1 MVGIVYSAA
10 LSGVEGLVVT
20 VEAKASPSQEPR
32 LEIIGLPDAAVKEAA
47 QRVYS
52 AAHSSGIAVKHNLL
66 TVNLAPAYIR
76 KEGSAYDLPIL
87 IACVYASKENKI
99 DLSGKCF
106 LGELSLTGA
115 LRPVRGVLSMA
126 IAAKENGFKEIY
138 VPAENAPEAAAAG
151 DIKVYSVRNVSEL
164 FKHLEGEASLEECVF
179 DEEAFR
185 VSSMTSELDMSDVKG
200 QGFAKYALEIAAAG
214 NHNVLMIGPPGT
226 GKSMLASRLST
237 ILPPLSLDEAI
248 ETTKIHSVSG
258 LLKPSQS
265 LVTARPFRSPHHSVS
280 AAGLA
285 GGGRVP
291 KPGEISLAHNGV
303 LFLDELPEFD
313 KTAMEILR
321 QPIEEKSVSI
331 TRVNGKTEF
340 PCSFMLV
347 AAMNPCKC
355 GYYGHPTKQC
365 TCSANSRRQYVSRIS
380 GPLLDRIDI
389 QVELRPLEFELLST
403 QKTGEGSAE
412 IYARVMRAREFAKKR
427 FENVTVG
434 GVPVTSNSMMSGLFV
449 RKYCVLDEKGTAVL
463 KRAYESLGLS
473 ARGYD
478 RLLKISRT
486 VADFEESEIIRS
498 THVATAIQLRTLD
511 RNYWD

>member
-10 LSGVEGLVVT
+10 LSGVDGIVVT
-20 VEAKASPSQEPR
+20 VEAKATVSQEPK

-52 AAHSSGIAVKHNLL
+52 AAHSSGLSIKKHTI

-87 IACVYASKENKI
+87 LSCVYASRESKS

-126 IAAKENGFKEIY
+126 IAARDKGFKEIY
-138 VPAENAPEAAAAG
+138 VPLENAPEAAAAG
-151 DIKVYSVRNVSEL
+151 DIKVYPVRNVSEL
-164 FKHLEGEASLEECVF
+164 IKHLDGESSLCECEFNEE
-179 DEEAFR
+179 EFR
-185 VSSMTSELDMSDVKG
+185 VSSLACEVDMSDVKG
-200 QGFAKYALEIAAAG
+200 QQFAKYALEVAAAG

-226 GKSMLASRLST
+226 GKSMLASRLFT
-237 ILPPLSLDEAI
+237 ILPPLSLSEAI

-258 LLKPSQS
+258 LLKPSQALITS
-265 LVTARPFRSPHHSVS
+265 RPFRAPHHSVS

-285 GGGRVP
+285 GGGRIP
-291 KPGEISLAHNGV
+291 TPGEISLAHNGV

-321 QPIEEKSVSI
+321 QPIEEKTVSI

-365 TCSANSRRQYVSRIS
+365 TCSVSSRRQYVSKIS

-389 QVELRPLEFELLST
+389 QVELRPLEFELLSDKT
-403 QKTGEGSAE
+403 TGETSAD
-412 IYARVMRAREFAKKR
+412 IYKRVMKARAFAEKR
-427 FENVTVG
+427 FSNITVG
-434 GVPVTSNSMMSGLFV
+434 GMAITSNSMMNGTLV
-449 RKYCVLDEKGTAVL
+449 RKFCVLDEKGTAVL
-463 KRAYESLGLS
+463 KRAYETLGLS

-478 RLLKISRT
+478 RLLKIART
-486 VADFEESEIIRS
+486 IADFDESEIIS
-498 THVATAIQLRTLD
+498 SSHIAMAIQLRTLD

>member
-1 MVGIVYSAA
+1 MVGIAYSAA
-10 LSGVEGLVVT
+10 LSGVDGIVVT
-20 VEAKASPSQEPR
+20 VEARFTPAPDQK

-52 AAHSSGIAVKHNLL
+52 AAHSSGVPLKAGNI

-87 IACVYASKENKI
+87 ISGICASTERQM

-106 LGELSLTGA
+106 LGELSLTGT
-115 LRPVRGVLSMA
+115 LRPVTGVLSMA
-126 IAAKENGFKEIY
+126 IAARDQGYKELY
-138 VPAENAPEAAAAG
+138 VPFENAPEAAAAR
-151 DIKVYSVRNVSEL
+151 DIKVYPVKNVEEL
-164 FKHLEGEASLEECVF
+164 LKHLNGERKIDECVF
-179 DEEAFR
+179 NEEEFNA
-185 VSSMTSELDMSDVKG
+185 STLACEIDMSDVKG
-200 QGFAKYALEIAAAG
+200 QQFAKHALEIAAAG
-214 NHNVLMIGPPGT
+214 NHNILMIGPPGT

-237 ILPPLSLDEAI
+237 ILPPLTLSESI
-248 ETTKIHSVSG
+248 ETTKVHSIAG
-258 LLKPSQS
+258 LLKPSQA
-265 LVTARPFRSPHHSVS
+265 LITARPFRAPHHSVTV
-280 AAGLA
+280 AGLA

-291 KPGEISLAHNGV
+291 RPGEISLAHNGV

-313 KTAMEILR
+313 KNVMEILR
-321 QPIEEKSVSI
+321 QPIEEKTVSI

-355 GYYGHPTKQC
+355 GFYGHPTKQC
-365 TCSANSRRQYVSRIS
+365 TCSATSRRMYVSKIS

-389 QVELRPLEFELLST
+389 QVELRPLEFEQLSDSSV
-403 QKTGEGSAE
+403 GEKSADVFK
-412 IYARVMRAREFAKKR
+412 RVTKAREFAKKR
-427 FENVTVG
+427 FENLNVG
-434 GVPVTSNSMMSGLFV
+434 GVPVTSNGMMNGNMV
-449 RKYCVLDEKGTAVL
+449 RKFCVLDEKGTAVL

-478 RLLKISRT
+478 RLLKIART
-486 VADFEESEIIRS
+486 VADFDESEIIGS
-498 THVATAIQLRTLD
+498 SHIATAIQLRTLD

>member
-10 LSGVEGLVVT
+10 LSGVEGIVVT
-20 VEAKASPSQEPR
+20 VEAKSYSSQEPK

-52 AAHSSGIAVKHNLL
+52 AAHSSGVSIKNSLI

-87 IACVYASKENKI
+87 LACFFASRENNV
-99 DLSGKCF
+99 DLSDKCF
-106 LGELSLTGA
+106 LGELSLTGS

-126 IAAKENGFKEIY
+126 IAAREAGFKEIF
-138 VPAENAPEAAAAG
+138 VPVENAPEAAAAG
-151 DIKVYSVRNVSEL
+151 DIKVFPVKNFVEL
-164 FKHLEGEASLEECVF
+164 LRHLSGDIELEECFF
-179 DEEAFR
+179 DVEEFKL
-185 VSSMTSELDMSDVKG
+185 SSMCCELDMADVKG
-200 QGFAKYALEIAAAG
+200 QNFAKYALEVAAAG

-258 LLKPSQS
+258 LLKPSQA
-265 LVTARPFRSPHHSVS
+265 LVTSRPFRSPHHSVS

-321 QPIEEKSVSI
+321 QPIEEKTVSI
-331 TRVNGKTEF
+331 TRVNGKTDF

-365 TCSANSRRQYVSRIS
+365 TCSVNSRRQYVSKIS

-389 QVELRPLEFELLST
+389 QVELRPLEFDLLSD
-403 QKTGEGSAE
+403 KTIGETSAD
-412 IYARVMRAREFAKKR
+412 IYQRVMKAKNFAAKR
-427 FENVTVG
+427 FENISVG
-434 GVPVTSNSMMSGLFV
+434 GIKVTSNSMMNGTLV
-449 RKYCVLDEKGTAVL
+449 RKFCILDEKGTAVL
-463 KRAYESLGLS
+463 KRAYETLGLS

-478 RLLKISRT
+478 RLLKIART
-486 VADFEESEIIRS
+486 VADFEESEVIGS
-498 THVATAIQLRTLD
+498 SHVAMAIQLRTLD

>member
-1 MVGIVYSAA
+1 MVGITYSAA
-10 LSGVEGLVVT
+10 ISGVEGIIVT
-20 VEAKASPSQEPR
+20 VEARSSASSDPK
-32 LEIIGLPDAAVKEAA
+32 LEIIGLPDAAVKEAV

-52 AAHSSGIAVKHNLL
+52 AAHSSGIHLRQNLL

-87 IACVYASKENKI
+87 VSCAVASDKNRI
-99 DLSGKCF
+99 DLTGKCF

-126 IAAKENGFKEIY
+126 IAARDKGFKEIY
-138 VPAENAPEAAAAG
+138 VPVENAPEAAAAG
-151 DIKVYSVRNVSEL
+151 NIKVFAVRNVAEL
-164 FKHLEGEASLEECVF
+164 FKHLEGEIALNETVF
-179 DEEAFR
+179 DEEEFR
-185 VSSMTSELDMSDVKG
+185 TSALSYELDMADVKG
-200 QGFAKYALEIAAAG
+200 QEFAKYALEVAAAG

-237 ILPPLSLDEAI
+237 ILPPLSLGESI
-248 ETTKIHSVSG
+248 ETTKIHSVAG

-265 LVTARPFRSPHHSVS
+265 LVTTRPFRSPHHSVS

-285 GGGRVP
+285 GGGRIP

-321 QPIEEKSVSI
+321 QPIEEKTVSI

-355 GYYGHPTKQC
+355 GYYGHPTKLC
-365 TCSANSRRQYVSRIS
+365 SCSANSRRAYVSKIS

-389 QVELRPLEFELLST
+389 QVELRPLEFELLT
-403 QKTGEGSAE
+403 DKTAGESSAE
-412 IYARVMRAREFAKKR
+412 VFKRVMKARDFAKKR
-427 FENVTVG
+427 FENVYIG
-434 GVPVTSNSMMSGLFV
+434 GVPITSNSMMTGNMV
-449 RKYCVLDEKGTAVL
+449 RQYCVLDNKGTAML
-463 KRAYESLGLS
+463 KRAYDSLGLS

-478 RLLKISRT
+478 RLLKIART
-486 VADFEESEIIRS
+486 VADFEESEIIS
-498 THVATAIQLRTLD
+498 SAHVALAIQLRTLD

>member
-10 LSGVEGLVVT
+10 LSGVDGIIVT
-20 VEAKASPSQEPR
+20 VEAKSTSSQEPK

-47 QRVYS
+47 QRVHS
-52 AAHSSGIAVKHNLL
+52 AAHSSSISLKNNLL

-87 IACVYASKENKI
+87 LACVCSLGDGRFN
-99 DLSGKCF
+99 LSGKCF

-126 IAAKENGFKEIY
+126 IAAREKGFKEIY

-151 DIKVYSVRNVSEL
+151 GIKVYPVRNVSEL
-164 FKHLEGEASLEECVF
+164 LKHLEGASNLDECIF
-179 DEEAFR
+179 DEDEFMI
-185 VSSMTSELDMSDVKG
+185 SSMANELDMSDVKG
-200 QGFAKYALEIAAAG
+200 QGFAKYAMEVAAAG
-214 NHNVLMIGPPGT
+214 NHNILMIGPPGT

-237 ILPPLSLDEAI
+237 ILPPLSLNESI
-248 ETTKIHSVSG
+248 ETTKIYSISG

-265 LVTARPFRSPHHSVS
+265 LIASRPFRTPHHSVS

-285 GGGRVP
+285 GGGRNP
-291 KPGEISLAHNGV
+291 MPGEISLAHNGV

-321 QPIEEKSVSI
+321 QPLEEKSVSI

-355 GYYGHPTKQC
+355 GFFGHPTRQC
-365 TCSANSRRQYVSRIS
+365 TCSVNARRQYVSKVS

-389 QVELRPLEFELLST
+389 QVELRPLEYDTLSD
-403 QKTGEGSAE
+403 KSESEKSAD
-412 IYARVMRAREFAKKR
+412 IFKRVMKARKFASKR
-427 FENVTVG
+427 FEDVYIS
-434 GVPVTSNSMMSGLFV
+434 GVPVTSNSMMNSSLV
-449 RKYCVLDEKGTAVL
+449 RKFCVLDDKGSAVL

-478 RLLKISRT
+478 RILKIART
-486 VADFEESEIIRS
+486 VADFDESDIIS
-498 THVATAIQLRTLD
+498 SNHVAMAIQLRTLD
-511 RNYWD
+511 RNYWE